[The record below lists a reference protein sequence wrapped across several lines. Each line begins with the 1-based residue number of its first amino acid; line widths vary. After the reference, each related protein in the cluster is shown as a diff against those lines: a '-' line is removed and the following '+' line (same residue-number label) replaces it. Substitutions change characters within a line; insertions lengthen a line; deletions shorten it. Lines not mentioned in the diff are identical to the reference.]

1 MIKFKNLVIFTSLL
15 IASCAAFFSVYG
27 IGLLFSGAFV
37 AAMIMAT
44 SLELGK
50 LVTTSWLFRYWNVAN
65 KLMKTYMVLAVVT
78 LMGITSLGIFG
89 YLTAAFQKSAL
100 ESELANTKIET
111 LEAQKT
117 DEQKKIEDIRSTLN
131 KLLELRA
138 GQEARLSETLTNV
151 VISRNPIQLQN
162 IQNQINEQIS
172 SINTQMDGENVKLES
187 ANNKISEIDVE
198 VFDLKIENSQKK
210 DITTFKFV
218 ADEFDT
224 EIKNVV
230 KWFIIVLITVFDP
243 LAVVLLLAFNLS
255 SNWREVTFE
264 EKKNLNSEESDTD

>member
-117 DEQKKIEDIRSTLN
+117 DEQKKIGDIRSTLN